1 MNVRQILDKKGR
13 DIFTVDE
20 NSMVYDAI
28 YTMSN
33 KNIGALVV
41 TCGGKLCGM
50 ISERDYRDK
59 VILKGKASKETRVK
73 EIMTRNVFCV
83 TEDYGLQ
90 DCMSIM
96 SEKKIRH
103 IPVIDQETSLKGII
117 SIGDIVKA
125 VIDEQKLEIQDLR
138 NYITSSYPG

>member
-1 MNVRQILDKKGR
+1 MNVRQILDKKGK
-13 DIFTVDE
+13 DVFTIDE
-20 NSMVYDAI
+20 NSMVYEAI
-28 YTMSN
+28 DTMSK

-41 TCGGKLCGM
+41 TCSGKLCGM

-59 VILKGKASKETRVK
+59 VILKGKASKETKVK
-73 EIMTRNVFCV
+73 DIMTRNVFCV
-83 TEDYGLQ
+83 TEDYGLH

-96 SEKKIRH
+96 SDKKIRH
-103 IPVIDQETSLKGII
+103 IPVIDQKTSLKGII